1 MATSKIRSHRD
12 LIAWQKAMN
21 LVTRVYGLTKTFP
34 HEEIYGLTK
43 QTRPAAASVPA
54 NIAEG
59 QGRRLKREF
68 HQFLANARGSLM
80 ELDRHLEL
88 AFRVGYIKSEQ
99 HLAIQKDLNEV
110 GRILNGLMRSI
121 KASSDNSSI

>member
-1 MATSKIRSHRD
+1 
-12 LIAWQKAMN
+12 MN

-43 QTRPAAASVPA
+43 QTRRAAASVPA

-68 HQFLANARGSLM
+68 HQFLANARESLM
-80 ELDRHLEL
+80 ELDTHLEL